1 MSTAQYDLEDMTMRE
16 IIELR
21 LDELGISRWRLAH
34 NVAQIPKRKQRAK
47 KKRGKKR
54 GKKKKRTADTLSA
67 SSTFRYLKGEHDAM
81 GEHVEAMLRACG
93 LRIVAERKPP
103 GWIQELKAG

>member
-1 MSTAQYDLEDMTMRE
+1 MPAQFDLEDMTMRE

-47 KKRGKKR
+47 R
-54 GKKKKRTADTLSA
+54 KKKKSKRKTTDTLSA

>member
-1 MSTAQYDLEDMTMRE
+1 MAAAAPYDLEDMTMRE
-16 IIELR
+16 IIEDR

-34 NVAQIPKRKQRAK
+34 NVAQIPKRKQRGK
-47 KKRGKKR
+47 KKR
-54 GKKKKRTADTLSA
+54 GKKKKTTANTLSA

-81 GEHVEAMLRACG
+81 GEHVEAMLRAVG

-103 GWIQELKAG
+103 DWIQELKAG

>member
-1 MSTAQYDLEDMTMRE
+1 MSAPQYDLEDMTMRE
-16 IIELR
+16 IIESR
-21 LDELGISRWRLAH
+21 LEDLGVSRWRLAH
-34 NVAQIPKRKQRAK
+34 NVAQIKKRKQRAK
-47 KKRGKKR
+47 KK
-54 GKKKKRTADTLSA
+54 KKKADTLSA

-103 GWIQELKAG
+103 GWVRELKAG